1 MEKKNPACARERI
14 LAAPLIDVAM
24 DAGVV
29 GVLRV
34 ESADVP
40 VKPSEALVLSHEM
53 EALPVCHSHILKA
66 LLGAPDVE

>member
-1 MEKKNPACARERI
+1 
-14 LAAPLIDVAM
+14 M

-29 GVLRV
+29 GVLCV
-34 ESADVP
+34 ESSDVP